1 MNNEKS
7 QSHPVC
13 YRCLVAG
20 RVQGVF
26 YRATTRYEAQ
36 QRGLTG
42 YAKNLPDGRVEVVA
56 CGEPSAVEALCEWLR
71 AGPENAQVTGV
82 AREVIDWQSFPIF
95 SIA

>member
-1 MNNEKS
+1 MSNQKRD
-7 QSHPVC
+7 SHPVC

-20 RVQGVF
+20 QVQGVF

-36 QRGLTG
+36 QRGVTG

-56 CGEPSAVEALCEWLR
+56 CGEPSAVDGLCAWLR
-71 AGPENAQVTGV
+71 DGPDNAQVTGV
-82 AREVIDWQSFPIF
+82 ACEVMDFQSFPIF